1 MVDGDRLAQTVRAEA
16 AIALGVGS
24 ALVGATAAR
33 VVFPGEAGSA
43 AVLAGM
49 LAVLGLAAGTRPNRT
64 QEDSGIEWL
73 AVFGMLVSVP
83 ATVALAQ
90 PSGVCLAL
98 FLAPPAGLALA
109 ALWWSLLAAMREL
122 DAGSTLEDADVG
134 KQIAGRWLALIG
146 GVTAPTAI
154 LASDLTLGLAALAV
168 AAFGGARAA
177 HGGRRRRARTR
188 WLARTL
194 AGEESGY
201 RVVPA
206 EAFPPEHL
214 TGLPALVRSSAPA
227 AGVLVARHDA
237 EGPYRERGL
246 GTPLARVPLANAM
259 PESTRWSLPWGAM
272 RSAIAIIGALF
283 APLMS
288 LLLSAAAAE
297 VLTRGAGA
305 CASGADLLCGWLL
318 LLSGPSTGAALLVLS
333 HLHRPTRATVWWLG
347 ISIYLL
353 ACPFVC
359 LLVSFAARLAC
370 L

>member
-1 MVDGDRLAQTVRAEA
+1 MVDPDRLAPRARAEA
-16 AIALGVGS
+16 QVALALGS

-33 VVFPGEAGSA
+33 VVFPAEPASA
-43 AVLAGM
+43 LLLAAM
-49 LAVLGLAAGTRPNRT
+49 LAVLGLAAGARDKTPA
-64 QEDSGIEWL
+64 EDSGIEWL

-83 ATVALAQ
+83 ATVALAH
-90 PSGVCLAL
+90 PRGVCLAL

-109 ALWWSLLAAMREL
+109 ALWWSLLAALREL
-122 DAGSTLEDADVG
+122 DATRSYEDLDLTR
-134 KQIAGRWLALIG
+134 QIGGRWLALIG

-154 LASDLTLGLAALAV
+154 LASDLGLGAAAALVSAIGGV
-168 AAFGGARAA
+168 RAAFAARS
-177 HGGRRRRARTR
+177 RRRREA
-188 WLARTL
+188 WLARAI
-194 AGEESGY
+194 AGEEPGW

-206 EAFPPEHL
+206 DQVAPEL
-214 TGLPALVRSSAPA
+214 LARLPVLVRSA
-227 AGVLVARHDA
+227 AALDGVLVTATG
-237 EGPYRERGL
+237 EGPYREHGV
-246 GTPLARVPLANAM
+246 GTPHARVPLRLGAHDAA
-259 PESTRWSLPWGAM
+259 WSFPWSALRGAV
-272 RSAIAIIGALF
+272 AVVGAVF

-297 VLTRGAGA
+297 ILTRGAGT
-305 CASGADLLCGWLL
+305 CAAGADLLCGWLL

-333 HLHRPTRATVWWLG
+333 QVHRPARATVWWLG